1 MPSASCKATRH
12 VVHKIKQASRLNS
25 SRETPGQ
32 PSPRTAQLR
41 KYFSDRK
48 LKIARRCQPIAPKR
62 YLCGFIRK
70 PVLSVKIHLPLC
82 VREVLLAPADGWME
96 HRTRPASVFPRL
108 LTRKL

>member
-41 KYFSDRK
+41 KYFSYEK
-48 LKIARRCQPIAPKR
+48 LKMARRCQPVAPKR
-62 YLCGFIRK
+62 YLRGFHPRTRSK
-70 PVLSVKIHLPLC
+70 HQDPHAPVC
-82 VREVLLAPADGWME
+82 MREVLLAPADEWME
-96 HRTRPASVFPRL
+96 HRTRPAMGASG
-108 LTRKL
+108 